1 MLFTIYTA
9 RFTALCLKMPVFGA
23 LFHSKSAFSILPGVM
38 LQPKQ
43 PRTGHDQSAAPARWK
58 AGSAAAA
65 MGRSIRASPA
75 DKTNSQSQTA
85 AQHPAGERFLCSLRL
100 NRCRSGP
107 IRPTSGTPER
117 QNAQKSASNTSQN
130 RPRRPP
136 NGRRQWQRVA

>member
-1 MLFTIYTA
+1 
-9 RFTALCLKMPVFGA
+9 MPVFGA

-85 AQHPAGERFLCSLRL
+85 AQHPAGERFFVQFALELL
-100 NRCRSGP
+100 Q
-107 IRPTSGTPER
+107 IRPD
-117 QNAQKSASNTSQN
+117 QAH
-130 RPRRPP
+130 
-136 NGRRQWQRVA
+136 QRHP